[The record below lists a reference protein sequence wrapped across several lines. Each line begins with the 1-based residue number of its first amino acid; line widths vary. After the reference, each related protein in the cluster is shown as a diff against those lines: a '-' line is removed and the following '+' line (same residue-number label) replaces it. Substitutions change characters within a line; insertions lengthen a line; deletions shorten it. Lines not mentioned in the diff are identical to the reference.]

1 MPKEP
6 DGPPPPLPEFVNI
19 YPVISGLINR
29 VDLLEKRIELLE
41 KEIKLL
47 KILNKKKNTLEL

>member
-6 DGPPPPLPEFVNI
+6 DGPPPPLKI
-19 YPVISGLINR
+19 DTTIRDLIIR
-29 VDLLEKRIELLE
+29 VDILEKRIELLE

-47 KILNKKKNTLEL
+47 KILNKKTNKLEL

>member
-6 DGPPPPLPEFVNI
+6 DRPPPPLKI
-19 YPVISGLINR
+19 DTTIRDLIIR
-29 VDLLEKRIELLE
+29 VDLLDKRIIMLE

>member
-6 DGPPPPLPEFVNI
+6 DGPPPPLKI
-19 YPVISGLINR
+19 DTTIRDLIIR
-29 VDLLEKRIELLE
+29 VDLLDKRIVMLE

>member
-6 DGPPPPLPEFVNI
+6 DGPPPPLKNVTTI
-19 YPVISGLINR
+19 RDLIIR
-29 VDLLEKRIELLE
+29 VDLLDKRIELLE